1 MKNKIDL
8 ITATFEDKSLE
19 KEYLD
24 DKWIKVKS
32 FYLKILYIF
41 LIGGF
46 SLLVSLYI
54 RDSFTINSAIVPLTF
69 MFLSIAFIYKEENFR
84 KKYVEKMLF
93 YLPVIFVPLWIYL
106 DFTRLSGLP
115 HRVVLPLS
123 CAILYINL
131 FPFNFISSVMVA
143 TVPFLAC
150 STLLYGFESL
160 NIPLLIIFFIIPHLL
175 LILNKWRNE
184 RDLRLSFLK
193 TKTIEEKSLLIDEN
207 RKLMRKTLKRYFGDI
222 LSEKIIAQKGELE
235 GENRWVSILFTDISK
250 YSTITE
256 NMSPEVA
263 LDFLNEYF
271 SEMHNIIE
279 NFNGQ
284 TLNYIGDSVMVVFG
298 APEKLKNHENQ
309 AVMCALKMREKLKE
323 LNQKWD
329 DEETSRYWKNH
340 KIDFINVRIGIHTG
354 TVIAGNVG
362 SKEMMQYSTIG
373 DTVNVAARLEQ
384 ANKDFKTDISFSHE
398 IYTALKKDLHNQ
410 AVLSGEIN
418 LKGRD
423 AKTKVYS
430 LR

>member
-1 MKNKIDL
+1 MDNKIDL

-19 KEYLD
+19 KKYLD

-46 SLLVSLYI
+46 SLLISLYI
-54 RDSFTINSAIVPLTF
+54 RDSFTINSTIVPLTF
-69 MFLSIAFIYKEENFR
+69 MFLSLAFIYKEENFR

-150 STLLYGFESL
+150 STLLYDFDSL
-160 NIPLLIIFFIIPHLL
+160 NIPLLIMFFIIPHLL

-207 RKLMRKTLKRYFGDI
+207 RKLMNETLKRYFGDE
-222 LSEKIIAQKGELE
+222 LSDKIISQKGELE
-235 GENRWVSILFTDISK
+235 GENRWVSILFNDISD

-256 NMSPEVA
+256 NMAPEVA
-263 LDFLNEYF
+263 LEFLNEYF
-271 SEMHNIIE
+271 SEMHKVIRE
-279 NFNGQ
+279 FNGQ
-284 TLNYIGDSVMVVFG
+284 ILNYIGDSIMVVFG
-298 APEKLKNHENQ
+298 APNKLKGHENK
-309 AVMCALKMREKLKE
+309 AIECAIKMREKLKE
-323 LNQKWD
+323 LNQSWD
-329 DEETSRYWKNH
+329 ENDTSRYWKNH
-340 KIDFINVRIGIHTG
+340 GIDSIKMRIGVHTG
-354 TVIAGNVG
+354 SVIAGNVG
-362 SKEMMQYSTIG
+362 SVDMIQYSTIG
-373 DTVNVAARLEQ
+373 DTVNVAARLER
-384 ANKDFKTDISFSHE
+384 ANKKFGTNILFGDE
-398 IYTALKKDLHNQ
+398 VYTSLTKKLHSQ
-410 AVLSGEIN
+410 STLSGEIT
-418 LKGRD
+418 LKGR
-423 AKTKVYS
+423 AKPTKVYS
-430 LR
+430 I